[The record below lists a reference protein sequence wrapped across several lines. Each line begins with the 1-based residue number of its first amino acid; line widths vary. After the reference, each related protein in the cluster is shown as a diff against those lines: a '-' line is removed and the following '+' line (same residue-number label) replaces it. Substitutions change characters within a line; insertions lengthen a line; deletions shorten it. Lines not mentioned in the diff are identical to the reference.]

1 MRRVERFNE
10 STFGIESSTIDP
22 NRFYSILLDAKATSA
37 SENMCDIAEKLI
49 NGEKEN
55 SKQALDYLWRFK
67 KTLFSGKND
76 TIDLLINYYQ
86 EKMDVLREKEEYL
99 KKISL
104 DSRNLL
110 EEKRKKDEEI
120 ATVKQQVADCTK
132 ELNELN
138 EKLNKLKVK
147 EQELTLIE
155 HQLREELNKNENEI
169 VNGLY
174 EIILRQQ
181 EDILPKSA
189 VQATKPEENIEL
201 SSPPPVREDTVQSM
215 QTDTSPIT
223 LVFEPP
229 VIPQQ
234 SILENETKKNIDSI
248 VGNGLH
254 ENQTVI
260 QPKTDT
266 KTDTA
271 PFPKSVVKTAAG
283 RVIGEY
289 FFDGKVYKN
298 ERNYILDSIFF
309 CEELLKHVRQL
320 KNKFDQIVYNEMMQ
334 MIQDAAKRVSE
345 NNRLHFAVAT
355 NEILNEKTIK
365 RLWQDSK
372 LRSFDEVERFG
383 IRLMAKIN
391 SLGNNYIAIL
401 REQMERYA
409 KKTT

>member
-1 MRRVERFNE
+1 M
-10 STFGIESSTIDP
+10 
-22 NRFYSILLDAKATSA
+22 
-37 SENMCDIAEKLI
+37 
-49 NGEKEN
+49 
-55 SKQALDYLWRFK
+55 
-67 KTLFSGKND
+67 
-76 TIDLLINYYQ
+76 
-86 EKMDVLREKEEYL
+86 
-99 KKISL
+99 
-104 DSRNLL
+104 
-110 EEKRKKDEEI
+110 
-120 ATVKQQVADCTK
+120 
-132 ELNELN
+132 
-138 EKLNKLKVK
+138 
-147 EQELTLIE
+147 
-155 HQLREELNKNENEI
+155 
-169 VNGLY
+169 
-174 EIILRQQ
+174 
-181 EDILPKSA
+181 
-189 VQATKPEENIEL
+189 
-201 SSPPPVREDTVQSM
+201 
-215 QTDTSPIT
+215 
-223 LVFEPP
+223 
-229 VIPQQ
+229 
-234 SILENETKKNIDSI
+234 
-248 VGNGLH
+248 H